1 MHGAA
6 APYRRRRNAHRARA
20 VPGVCRCGRSGSP
33 AGGAVSSERKWSAA
47 QAEGLGSVVLGA
59 PERLL
64 SGQALTQA
72 QTLASEGLRV
82 LALARSSSPLSGE
95 TLPEGLIPLALLCL
109 RDALRPNVQKTVRYF
124 GEQGVALKVISGDNP
139 LTVSHAAAAAGVPGA
154 DRMVDLSALSGS
166 KDYAALSR
174 NYTIS
179 AAYPPRISR
188 G

>member
-6 APYRRRRNAHRARA
+6 APYRRDETPTVRALSQAFAAADGAAVLQA
-20 VPGVCRCGRSGSP
+20 VPF
-33 AGGAVSSERKWSAA
+33 SSERKWSAA

-72 QTLASEGLRV
+72 QTLASEGCACWRWR
-82 LALARSSSPLSGE
+82 APPSPLSGE

-124 GEQGVALKVISGDNP
+124 GEQGVALKVISGDNRSPSPMPPP
-139 LTVSHAAAAAGVPGA
+139 LPACPERTAWWIFPPCPVQRITPPCPAATPF
-154 DRMVDLSALSGS
+154 
-166 KDYAALSR
+166 
-174 NYTIS
+174 S